1 MLDQGISDPSLP
13 SWNLL
18 NAYKCISDHSAD
30 NFYIITVLTGKPGML
45 KSMGLQRVR
54 YDRMT
59 ENNDDDNYT
68 KCHKIQV

>member
-18 NAYKCISDHSAD
+18 NVYKYISDHSAD

-54 YDRMT
+54 HD
-59 ENNDDDNYT
+59 
-68 KCHKIQV
+68 